1 MATYA
6 GIDLHS
12 SNNYLGIIDDD
23 DQRLY
28 GRRLPNDLPRVLSV
42 LEPFKET
49 LEAVVV
55 ESTYNWYWLVD
66 GLKAHG
72 YNLHL
77 ANPAAMVQYSG
88 LKHGDD
94 RTDAFWLAHM
104 KRLNLLPE
112 GYIYPEKERPVR
124 DLLRRR
130 LLFVQQRTAQ
140 ILSFKSMV
148 CRNLGKRIGVNRI
161 KQLEEEDAHRMF
173 EPPHLAMAA
182 GHSIATIRFLSQ
194 RIKSMEK
201 AILAEV
207 KLRPEFTCLLT
218 MPGVGNILGVT
229 IMLEAGDIRRFPK
242 VGNYTSYCRCV
253 PSQRISNGKR
263 KGEGNR
269 KNGNRYLSWAYVE
282 AAHHCAR
289 HNDRA
294 RRFYQQKKAHTC
306 AAVAVK
312 ALSHKLARASYF
324 MMRDQ
329 VSFDEQK
336 LFRR

>member
-12 SNNYLGIIDDD
+12 SNNFLGVIDDD

-28 GRRLPNDLPRVLSV
+28 GRYLPNKLPRVLAA
-42 LEPFKET
+42 LEPFRET
-49 LEAVVV
+49 LDAVVV

-66 GLKAHG
+66 GLKEHG
-72 YNLHL
+72 YDLYL

-94 RTDAFWLAHM
+94 STDAFWLAHM

-112 GYIYPEKERPVR
+112 GYIYPKEERPVR
-124 DLLRRR
+124 DLMRRR
-130 LLFVQQRTAQ
+130 LFFVQQRTAQ
-140 ILSFKSMV
+140 ILSFQSMV
-148 CRNLGKRIGVNRI
+148 YRNQGNRISGNRI
-161 KQLEEEDAHRMF
+161 KQLKEEDTHRLF
-173 EPPHLAMAA
+173 KESHLAIAA
-182 GHSIATIRFLSQ
+182 GHSIATIRFLDQ

-201 AILAEV
+201 VILAEV
-207 KLRPEFTCLLT
+207 KLRPEFGSLTT
-218 MPGVGNILGVT
+218 MPGIGNILGLT
-229 IMLEAGDIRRFPK
+229 IMLEVGDIHRFPK

-263 KGEGNR
+263 KGAGNR

-282 AAHHCAR
+282 ASHHCTR

-294 RRFYQQKKAHTC
+294 RRFYQKKKARTC
-306 AAVAVK
+306 AAVAAK
-312 ALSHKLARASYF
+312 ALSHKLARASYYI
-324 MMRDQ
+324 MRDQ
-329 VSFDEQK
+329 VPFDEQK
-336 LFRR
+336 LFM